1 MQGPL
6 REQARSHRGAAGL
19 VGWCGGQSSMNLSGP
34 FIKRPVATM
43 LLSLAI
49 MLLGGVSFG
58 LLPVSPLPQ
67 MDFPVIVVQAS
78 LPGAS
83 PEVMAST
90 VATPLERSFGSI
102 AGVNTM
108 SSRSSQGSTR
118 VILQFDL
125 DRDINGA
132 AREVQAAINASRTLL
147 PSGMRSMPT
156 YKKVNPSQAPIMVLS
171 LTSDVLEKGQLYD
184 LASTILSQSLSQ
196 VQGVGEV
203 QIGGSSLPAVR
214 IELEPQSL
222 NQYGVALDDVRNTIA
237 NANVRRPKGSVE
249 DDQRLWQVQANDQ
262 LEKAKDYESLIIHY
276 NGGAALRLKDVA
288 KVSDGVEDRYNSG
301 FFNDDAAVLLVINR
315 QAGANIIETVN
326 EIKAQLP
333 ALQAVLPASVKL
345 NLAMDRSPVIKAT
358 LHEAEMTLLI
368 AVALVILV
376 VFLFLGNFRASLIPT
391 LAVPV
396 SLVGTFAVMYLYG
409 FSLNNLSLMAL
420 ILATGLVVDDAI
432 VVLENISRHIDEG
445 VRPMRAA
452 YLGAQ
457 EVGFTLLSMNVSLVA
472 VFLSILFMGGII
484 ESLFREFSITLAAA
498 IVVSLVVSL
507 TLTPMLCARWL
518 KPHTPGQENRLQR
531 WSRRA
536 NDWMVGKYATSLD
549 WVLRHKRLTLLS
561 LFVTIGVNIAL
572 YVVVPKT
579 FMPQQDT
586 GQLIGFVRGDDGLSF
601 SVMQPKMEI
610 FRRAVLKDEAVES
623 VAGFIGGNNG
633 TNNAFML
640 VRLKPIKERS
650 ISAQKVIERL
660 RKEMPKVPGA
670 QLMLMADQ
678 DLQFGGGREQ
688 TTSQYSY
695 ILQSGDLGALREWY
709 PKVVTALKALPE
721 LTAIDAREGR
731 GARQV
736 TLIVDRDQ
744 AKRLGV
750 DMDMVTA
757 VLNNAYSQRQISTI
771 YDSLNQYQVV
781 MEVNPKY
788 AQDPIT
794 LKQVQ
799 VITADGARIPLSTI
813 AHYENSLENDRVSH
827 EGQFASESIAF
838 DMAEGVTVEQG
849 GAAIERA
856 IAKVGLPEDV
866 IAKMAGTADAF
877 AATQKSQPWMILG
890 ALVAVYLVLGVLY
903 ESYIHPLTIL
913 STLPSAGVGAL
924 LSIYALGGE
933 FSLISLLGL
942 FLLIGVVKK
951 NAILMIDLALQLER
965 SQGMAPLESI
975 RSACLQRLRPILMTT
990 LAAILGAL
998 PLLMSRAE
1006 GAEMRQP
1013 LGLTII
1019 GGLIF
1024 SQVLTLYT
1032 TPVVYLYLDRLRH
1045 RFNKWRGVRTDAAL
1059 ETPL

>member
-1 MQGPL
+1 
-6 REQARSHRGAAGL
+6 
-19 VGWCGGQSSMNLSGP
+19 MNLSGP

-67 MDFPVIVVQAS
+67 MDFPVIVVSAS

-90 VATPLERSFGSI
+90 VATPLERSFGAI

-118 VILQFDL
+118 VILQFDQ

-132 AREVQAAINASRTLL
+132 AREVQAAINASRNLL
-147 PSGMRSMPT
+147 PSGMKSMPT

-171 LTSDVLEKGQLYD
+171 LTSDVLSKGELYD

-196 VQGVGEV
+196 VPGVGEV

-214 IELEPQSL
+214 IELEPQLL

-237 NANVRRPKGSVE
+237 NANVRRPKGAVS
-249 DDQRLWQVQANDQ
+249 DGDRNWQIQANDQ
-262 LEKAKDYESLIIHY
+262 LEKAKDYEPLIIRY
-276 NGGAALRLKDVA
+276 QDGAALRLSHVA
-288 KVSDGVEDRYNSG
+288 KVQDSVEDRYNSG
-301 FFNDDAAVLLVINR
+301 FFNNDAAVLLVVNR

-326 EIKAQLP
+326 AIKAQLP

-396 SLVGTFAVMYLYG
+396 SLVGTFAIMYLYG

-432 VVLENISRHIDEG
+432 VVLENISRHIDAG
-445 VRPMRAA
+445 IAPMKAA
-452 YLGAQ
+452 MLGAK

-472 VFLSILFMGGII
+472 VFLSILFMGGIV
-484 ESLFREFSITLAAA
+484 ESLFREFSITLAAS

-518 KPHTPGQENRLQR
+518 KPHVPGTENAMQR
-531 WSRRA
+531 WSMRLNER
-536 NDWMVGKYATSLD
+536 MVAGYARSLD

-561 LFVTIGVNIAL
+561 LLVTIGVNVAL

-610 FRRAVLKDEAVES
+610 FRKAVLADPAVES
-623 VAGFIGGNNG
+623 VAGFIGGNGG
-633 TNNAFML
+633 TNNAVMI
-640 VRLKPIKERS
+640 VRLKPISERK

-660 RKEMPKVPGA
+660 RDTMPKVPGGR
-670 QLMLMADQ
+670 LMLMADQ

-688 TTSQYSY
+688 TSSQYSY
-695 ILQSGDLGALREWY
+695 ILQSGDLGELRTWY
-709 PKVVTALKALPE
+709 PKVVAALKALPE

-731 GARQV
+731 GAQQV
-736 TLIVDRDQ
+736 TLVVDRDQ

-788 AQDPIT
+788 AQDPQT
-794 LKQVQ
+794 LEQVQ
-799 VITADGARIPLSTI
+799 VITADGQRIPLSAI
-813 AHYENSLENDRVSH
+813 AHYENSLQDDRVEH
-827 EGQFASESIAF
+827 EGQFASETVSF
-838 DMAEGVTVEQG
+838 DMAPGVSTEQG
-849 GAAIERA
+849 TAAIERA
-856 IAKVGLPEDV
+856 IAKLGLPEDV
-866 IAKMAGTADAF
+866 IAKMAGTGDAF
-877 AATQKSQPWMILG
+877 AATQKSQPFMILG
-890 ALVAVYLVLGVLY
+890 ALVAVYLVLGILY

-924 LSIYALGGE
+924 LSIYLTGGE

-965 SQGMAPLESI
+965 TAGFSPENSI

-990 LAAILGAL
+990 LAAILGAV
-998 PLLMSRAE
+998 PLMLSTAE

-1024 SQVLTLYT
+1024 SQILTLYT
-1032 TPVVYLYLDRLRH
+1032 TPVVYLYLDRARH

-1059 ETPL
+1059 DTPL

>member
-1 MQGPL
+1 
-6 REQARSHRGAAGL
+6 
-19 VGWCGGQSSMNLSGP
+19 MNLSGP

-90 VATPLERSFGSI
+90 VATPLERSFGAI

-132 AREVQAAINASRTLL
+132 AREVQAAINASRNLL

-214 IELEPQSL
+214 IELEPQAL
-222 NQYGVALDDVRNTIA
+222 NQYGVALDDVRKTIA
-237 NANVRRPKGSVE
+237 ESNVRRPKGSVE
-249 DDQRLWQVQANDQ
+249 DDQRLWQIQANDQ

-445 VRPMRAA
+445 VKPMKAA
-452 YLGAQ
+452 YLGAR

-518 KPHTPGQENRLQR
+518 KPHKPGEENRLQR
-531 WSRRA
+531 WSRRT

-549 WVLRHKRLTLLS
+549 WVLRHRRLTLLS
-561 LFVTIGVNIAL
+561 LIITVGVNVAL

-601 SVMQPKMEI
+601 SVMQPKMET
-610 FRRAVLKDEAVES
+610 FRRAVLKDDAVES
-623 VAGFIGGNNG
+623 VAGFIGGTNG

-640 VRLKPIKERS
+640 VRLKPIKERN

-709 PKVVTALKALPE
+709 PKVVTALRALPE

-731 GARQV
+731 GAQQV

-750 DMDMVTA
+750 DMNMVTA

-788 AQDPIT
+788 AQDPVT

-799 VITADGARIPLSTI
+799 VITADGARIPLSTF
-813 AHYENSLENDRVSH
+813 AHYENSLEDDRVSH

-849 GAAIERA
+849 SAAIERA

-877 AATQKSQPWMILG
+877 AATQKSQPFMILG
-890 ALVAVYLVLGVLY
+890 ALLAVYLVLGVLY

-965 SQGMAPLESI
+965 HQGMAPLESI

-998 PLLMSRAE
+998 PLLLGRAE

-1019 GGLIF
+1019 GGLVF

-1032 TPVVYLYLDRLRH
+1032 TPVVYLYLDKLRH

>member
-1 MQGPL
+1 
-6 REQARSHRGAAGL
+6 
-19 VGWCGGQSSMNLSGP
+19 MNLSGP

-90 VATPLERSFGSI
+90 VATPLERSFGAI

-132 AREVQAAINASRTLL
+132 AREVQAAINASRNLL

-214 IELEPQSL
+214 IELEPQAL

-445 VRPMRAA
+445 VRPMKAA

-498 IVVSLVVSL
+498 IVVSLLVSL

-572 YVVVPKT
+572 YIVVPKT
-579 FMPQQDT
+579 FLPQQDT

-623 VAGFIGGNNG
+623 VAGFIGGSNG

-640 VRLKPIKERS
+640 VRLKPIKERN

-788 AQDPIT
+788 AQDPVT

-856 IAKVGLPEDV
+856 IAKVGLPEEV

-965 SQGMAPLESI
+965 HQGMAPLESI

-998 PLLMSRAE
+998 PLLLSRAE

-1032 TPVVYLYLDRLRH
+1032 TPVVYLYLDKLRH

>member
-1 MQGPL
+1 
-6 REQARSHRGAAGL
+6 
-19 VGWCGGQSSMNLSGP
+19 MNLSGP
-34 FIKRPVATM
+34 FIRRPVATM

-58 LLPVSPLPQ
+58 LLPVAPLPQ

-90 VATPLERSFGSI
+90 VATPLERSFGAI

-132 AREVQAAINASRTLL
+132 AREVQAAINASRNLL

-196 VQGVGEV
+196 VAGVGEV

-214 IELEPQSL
+214 IELEPQLL
-222 NQYGVALDDVRNTIA
+222 NQYGVALDDVRKTIA
-237 NANVRRPKGSVE
+237 EANVRRPKGSVE
-249 DDQRLWQVQANDQ
+249 NSEQLWQVQANDQ
-262 LEKAKDYESLIIHY
+262 LEKAKDYEPLIIHY
-276 NGGAALRLKDVA
+276 KDGAALRLKDVA
-288 KVSDGVEDRYNSG
+288 RVSDGVEDRYNSG

-376 VFLFLGNFRASLIPT
+376 VYLFLGNFRASLIPT

-445 VRPMRAA
+445 VPPLKAA
-452 YLGAQ
+452 YLGAK

-518 KPHTPGQENRLQR
+518 KPHVPGRENRLQR
-531 WSRRA
+531 WSQRT
-536 NDWMVGKYATSLD
+536 NDWMVGKYASSLD

-561 LFVTIGVNIAL
+561 LLLTIGVNVAL

-610 FRRAVLKDEAVES
+610 FRREVLKDPAVES
-623 VAGFIGGNNG
+623 VAGFIGGSNG

-640 VRLKPIKERS
+640 VRLKPIKERN

-660 RKEMPKVPGA
+660 RKEMPKVAGA

-695 ILQSGDLGALREWY
+695 IIQSGDLGALREWY
-709 PKVVTALKALPE
+709 PKVVTALRALPE

-731 GARQV
+731 GAQQV
-736 TLIVDRDQ
+736 TLVVDRDQ
-744 AKRLGV
+744 AKRLGI
-750 DMDMVTA
+750 DMNMVTA

-788 AQDPIT
+788 ARDPVT
-794 LKQVQ
+794 LNQVQ
-799 VITADGARIPLSTI
+799 VITADGARVPLSTI
-813 AHYENSLENDRVSH
+813 AHYENSLENNRVSH
-827 EGQFASESIAF
+827 EGQFASESVSF

-849 GAAIERA
+849 TAAIERA
-856 IAKVGLPEDV
+856 LAKLGIPEEL
-866 IAKMAGTADAF
+866 IIKMAGTADAF
-877 AATQKSQPWMILG
+877 AATQKSQPFMILG
-890 ALVAVYLVLGVLY
+890 ALLAVYLVLGVLY

-924 LSIYALGGE
+924 LSIYVLGGE

-965 SQGMAPLESI
+965 HQGLGPLESI
-975 RSACLQRLRPILMTT
+975 RSACLLRLRPILMTT

-998 PLLMSRAE
+998 PLLLGSAE

-1019 GGLIF
+1019 GGLVF
-1024 SQVLTLYT
+1024 SQILTLYT

-1045 RFNKWRGVRTDAAL
+1045 AFNRWRGVRTDAAL

>member
-1 MQGPL
+1 
-6 REQARSHRGAAGL
+6 
-19 VGWCGGQSSMNLSGP
+19 MNLSGP

-58 LLPVSPLPQ
+58 LLPVAPLPQ

-90 VATPLERSFGSI
+90 VATPLERSFGAI

-132 AREVQAAINASRTLL
+132 AREVQAAINASRNLL

-214 IELEPQSL
+214 IELEPQAL
-222 NQYGVALDDVRNTIA
+222 NQYGVALDDVRKTIA
-237 NANVRRPKGSVE
+237 DANVRRPKGSVE
-249 DDQRLWQVQANDQ
+249 DGQRLWQIQANDQ

-276 NGGAALRLKDVA
+276 ADGAALRLKDVA

-445 VRPMRAA
+445 VKPMQAA
-452 YLGAQ
+452 YLGAK

-472 VFLSILFMGGII
+472 VFLSILFMGGIV

-531 WSRRA
+531 WSRKT

-549 WVLRHKRLTLLS
+549 WVLRHRRLTLLS
-561 LFVTIGVNIAL
+561 LIITVGVNVAL

-601 SVMQPKMEI
+601 SVMQPKMET

-623 VAGFIGGNNG
+623 VAGFIGGTNG

-640 VRLKPIKERS
+640 VRLKPIKERQL
-650 ISAQKVIERL
+650 SAQKVIERL

-695 ILQSGDLGALREWY
+695 ILQSGDLGELRKWY
-709 PKVVTALKALPE
+709 PKVVAALRALPE
-721 LTAIDAREGR
+721 LTAIDAREGA
-731 GARQV
+731 GAQQV

-750 DMDMVTA
+750 DMNMVTA

-788 AQDPIT
+788 AQDPVT

-813 AHYENSLENDRVSH
+813 AHYESSLEDDRVSH
-827 EGQFASESIAF
+827 EGQFASEDISF

-849 GAAIERA
+849 SAAIERA
-856 IAKVGLPEDV
+856 IAKLGLPEDV

-877 AATQKSQPWMILG
+877 AATQKSQPFMILG
-890 ALVAVYLVLGVLY
+890 ALLAVYLVLGVLY

-965 SQGMAPLESI
+965 HHGMTPLESI

-998 PLLMSRAE
+998 PLLLSRAE

-1032 TPVVYLYLDRLRH
+1032 TPVVYLYLDKLRH

>member
-1 MQGPL
+1 
-6 REQARSHRGAAGL
+6 
-19 VGWCGGQSSMNLSGP
+19 MNLSGP

-58 LLPVSPLPQ
+58 LLPVAPLPQ

-90 VATPLERSFGSI
+90 VATPLERSFGAI

-132 AREVQAAINASRTLL
+132 AREVQAAINASRNLL

-214 IELEPQSL
+214 IELEPQAL
-222 NQYGVALDDVRNTIA
+222 NQYGVALDDVRKTIA
-237 NANVRRPKGSVE
+237 DANVRRPKGSVE
-249 DDQRLWQVQANDQ
+249 DGERLWQIQANDQ

-276 NGGAALRLKDVA
+276 ADGAALRLKDVA

-301 FFNDDAAVLLVINR
+301 FFNNDAAVLLVINR

-445 VRPMRAA
+445 VKPMEAA
-452 YLGAQ
+452 YLGAK

-484 ESLFREFSITLAAA
+484 ESLFREFSITLAAS

-531 WSRRA
+531 FSRRT

-549 WVLRHKRLTLLS
+549 WVLRHRRLTLLS
-561 LFVTIGVNIAL
+561 LLITVGVNVAL

-623 VAGFIGGNNG
+623 VAGFIGGTNG

-640 VRLKPIKERS
+640 VRLKPIKDRQL
-650 ISAQKVIERL
+650 SAQKVIERL

-688 TTSQYSY
+688 TSSQYSY
-695 ILQSGDLGALREWY
+695 ILQSADLGSLREWY
-709 PKVVTALKALPE
+709 PKVVTALRALPE

-731 GARQV
+731 GAQQV

-744 AKRLGV
+744 AKRLGI
-750 DMDMVTA
+750 DMDMVTS

-788 AQDPIT
+788 AQDPVT

-799 VITADGARIPLSTI
+799 VITADGARVPLSTF
-813 AHYENSLENDRVSH
+813 AHYESSLEDDRVSH
-827 EGQFASESIAF
+827 EGQFASEDISF

-849 GAAIERA
+849 SAAIERA
-856 IAKVGLPEDV
+856 IAKLGLPEDV

-877 AATQKSQPWMILG
+877 AATQKSQPFMILG
-890 ALVAVYLVLGVLY
+890 ALLAVYLVLGVLY

-965 SQGMAPLESI
+965 HQGMTPLESI

-998 PLLMSRAE
+998 PLLLSRAE

-1032 TPVVYLYLDRLRH
+1032 TPVVYLYLDKLRH

>member
-1 MQGPL
+1 
-6 REQARSHRGAAGL
+6 
-19 VGWCGGQSSMNLSGP
+19 MNLSGP

-90 VATPLERSFGSI
+90 VATPLERSFGAI

-132 AREVQAAINASRTLL
+132 AREVQAAINASRNLL

-214 IELEPQSL
+214 IELEPQAL
-222 NQYGVALDDVRNTIA
+222 NQYGVALDDVRKTIA
-237 NANVRRPKGSVE
+237 DANVRRPKGSVE
-249 DDQRLWQVQANDQ
+249 DAQRLWQVQANDQ

-276 NGGAALRLKDVA
+276 ADGAALRLKDVA

-301 FFNDDAAVLLVINR
+301 FFNNDAAVLLVINR

-432 VVLENISRHIDEG
+432 VVLENISRHIDAG
-445 VRPMRAA
+445 IRPMKAA

-472 VFLSILFMGGII
+472 VFLSILFMGGIV
-484 ESLFREFSITLAAA
+484 ESLFREFSITLAAS
-498 IVVSLVVSL
+498 IVVSLIVSL

-518 KPHTPGQENRLQR
+518 KPHTQGQENRLQR
-531 WSRRA
+531 WSQRA
-536 NDWMVGKYATSLD
+536 NEWMVGKYATSLD
-549 WVLRHKRLTLLS
+549 WVLRHRRLTLLS

-601 SVMQPKMEI
+601 SVMQPKMET
-610 FRRAVLKDEAVES
+610 FRREVLKDEAVES
-623 VAGFIGGNNG
+623 VAGFIGGSNG

-640 VRLKPIKERS
+640 VRLKPIKERG

-688 TTSQYSY
+688 SSSQYSY
-695 ILQSGDLGALREWY
+695 ILQSGDLGSLREWY
-709 PKVVTALKALPE
+709 PKVVTALKALPQ

-731 GARQV
+731 GAQQV

-771 YDSLNQYQVV
+771 YDSLNQYRVV

-794 LKQVQ
+794 LNQVQ

-813 AHYENSLENDRVSH
+813 ARYENSLEDDRVSH

-849 GAAIERA
+849 SAAIERA
-856 IAKVGLPEDV
+856 IASVGLPEDV

-965 SQGMAPLESI
+965 HQGMAPLESI
-975 RSACLQRLRPILMTT
+975 RNACLQRLRPILMTT

-998 PLLMSRAE
+998 PLLLGRAE

-1032 TPVVYLYLDRLRH
+1032 TPVVYLYLDKLRH
-1045 RFNKWRGVRTDAAL
+1045 RFNHWRGVRTDAAL

>member
-1 MQGPL
+1 
-6 REQARSHRGAAGL
+6 
-19 VGWCGGQSSMNLSGP
+19 MNLSGP
-34 FIKRPVATM
+34 FIRRPVATM
-43 LLSLAI
+43 LLSFAI

-58 LLPVSPLPQ
+58 LLPVAPLPQ
-67 MDFPVIVVQAS
+67 MDFPVIVVQAN

-90 VATPLERSFGSI
+90 VATPLERSFGAI

-132 AREVQAAINASRTLL
+132 AREVQAAINASRNLL

-196 VQGVGEV
+196 VSGVGEV

-214 IELEPQSL
+214 IELEPQLL
-222 NQYGVALDDVRNTIA
+222 NQYGVALDDVRSAIA
-237 NANVRRPKGSVE
+237 DSNVRRPKGSVE
-249 DDQRLWQVQANDQ
+249 DAQRMWQIQANDQ
-262 LEKAKDYESLIIHY
+262 LEKAKDYETLIIRY
-276 NGGAALRLKDVA
+276 QDGSVLRLKDVA
-288 KVSDGVEDRYNSG
+288 KVTDGVEDRYNSG

-326 EIKAQLP
+326 EIKNQLP

-368 AVALVILV
+368 AVALVVLV

-445 VRPMRAA
+445 VPPMKAA
-452 YLGAQ
+452 YLGAE

-518 KPHTPGQENRLQR
+518 KPHVPGQENRLQR
-531 WSRRA
+531 WSRRL
-536 NDWMVGKYATSLD
+536 NERMVRGYARSLD
-549 WVLRHKRLTLLS
+549 WVLRHRRLTLLS
-561 LFVTIGVNIAL
+561 LLVTIGVNIAL

-601 SVMQPKMEI
+601 NVMQPKMEI

-640 VRLKPIKERS
+640 VRLKPINERG

-660 RKEMPKVPGA
+660 RKEMPLVPGGR
-670 QLMLMADQ
+670 LMLMADQ

-695 ILQSGDLGALREWY
+695 ILQSGDLASLRQWY
-709 PKVVTALKALPE
+709 PKVAAAFRALPE
-721 LTAIDAREGR
+721 LTAIDARDGG
-731 GARQV
+731 GAQQI
-736 TLIVDRDQ
+736 TLVVDRDQ
-744 AKRLGV
+744 AKRLGI
-750 DMDMVTA
+750 DMDMVTS

-788 AQDPIT
+788 AQDPST
-794 LKQVQ
+794 LDQVQ
-799 VITADGARIPLSTI
+799 VITADSARVPLSTI
-813 AHYENSLENDRVSH
+813 AHYESSLEDDRVSH
-827 EGQFASESIAF
+827 EGQFASEDISF
-838 DMAEGVTVEQG
+838 DLAEGVTVEQG
-849 GAAIERA
+849 TAAIERA
-856 IAKVGLPEDV
+856 IARLGMPEDI

-877 AATQKSQPWMILG
+877 AATQKSQPFMILG
-890 ALVAVYLVLGVLY
+890 ALLAVYLVLGVLY

-924 LSIYALGGE
+924 LSIYLLGGE

-965 SQGMAPLESI
+965 GGQSPQDSI
-975 RSACLQRLRPILMTT
+975 RNACLLRLRPILMTT

-998 PLLMSRAE
+998 PLLLGGAE
-1006 GAEMRQP
+1006 GSEMRQP

-1019 GGLIF
+1019 GGLVF
-1024 SQVLTLYT
+1024 SQILTLYT
-1032 TPVVYLYLDRLRH
+1032 TPVVYLYLDKLRH
-1045 RFNKWRGVRTDAAL
+1045 RFNRWRGVRTDAAL

>member
-1 MQGPL
+1 
-6 REQARSHRGAAGL
+6 
-19 VGWCGGQSSMNLSGP
+19 MNLSGP
-34 FIKRPVATM
+34 FIRRPVATM
-43 LLSLAI
+43 LLSFAI
-49 MLLGGVSFG
+49 MLLGGVCFG

-67 MDFPVIVVQAS
+67 MDFPVIVVQAN

-90 VATPLERSFGSI
+90 VATPLERSFGAI

-132 AREVQAAINASRTLL
+132 AREVQAAINASRNLL

-196 VQGVGEV
+196 VSGVGEV

-214 IELEPQSL
+214 IELEPQLL
-222 NQYGVALDDVRNTIA
+222 NQYGVALDDVRTAIA
-237 NANVRRPKGSVE
+237 NSNVRRPKGSVE
-249 DDQRLWQVQANDQ
+249 DDQRMWQVQANDQ
-262 LEKAKDYESLIIHY
+262 LEKAKDYETLIIRY
-276 NGGAALRLKDVA
+276 QDGSVLRLKDVA

-368 AVALVILV
+368 AVALVVLV

-445 VRPMRAA
+445 VPPLKAA
-452 YLGAQ
+452 YLGAE
-457 EVGFTLLSMNVSLVA
+457 EVGFTLLSMNASLVA
-472 VFLSILFMGGII
+472 VFLSILFMGGIV

-498 IVVSLVVSL
+498 IVVSLIVSL

-518 KPHTPGQENRLQR
+518 KPHVPGQENRLQR
-531 WSRRA
+531 WSQGA
-536 NDWMVGKYATSLD
+536 NERMVRGYARTLD
-549 WVLRHKRLTLLS
+549 WVLRHRRLTLLS
-561 LFVTIGVNIAL
+561 LLVTIGVNIAL

-601 SVMQPKMEI
+601 NVMQPKMEI
-610 FRRAVLKDEAVES
+610 FRRAVLKDEAVQS

-640 VRLKPIKERS
+640 VRLKPINERG

-660 RKEMPKVPGA
+660 RKEMPKVPGG

-695 ILQSGDLGALREWY
+695 ILQSADLASLREWY
-709 PKVVTALKALPE
+709 PKVVAAFRALPE
-721 LTAIDAREGR
+721 LTAIDARDGG
-731 GARQV
+731 GAQQV

-744 AKRLGV
+744 AKRLGI
-750 DMDMVTA
+750 DMDMVTS

-788 AQDPIT
+788 AQDPNT
-794 LKQVQ
+794 LEQVQ
-799 VITADGARIPLSTI
+799 VITADGARVPLSAI
-813 AHYENSLENDRVSH
+813 AHYENSLEDDRVSH
-827 EGQFASESIAF
+827 EGQFASEGISF

-849 GAAIERA
+849 TAAIERA
-856 IAKVGLPEDV
+856 IAKLGMPEDV

-877 AATQKSQPWMILG
+877 AATQKSQPFMVLG
-890 ALVAVYLVLGVLY
+890 ALLAVYLVLGVLY

-924 LSIYALGGE
+924 LSIYVLGSE

-965 SQGMAPLESI
+965 AGQTPLESI
-975 RSACLQRLRPILMTT
+975 RSACLLRLRPILMTT
-990 LAAILGAL
+990 VAAILGAL
-998 PLLMSRAE
+998 PLLLGGAE
-1006 GAEMRQP
+1006 GSEMRQP

-1019 GGLIF
+1019 GGLVF

-1032 TPVVYLYLDRLRH
+1032 TPVVYLYLDNLRH
-1045 RFNKWRGVRTDAAL
+1045 RFNRWRGVRTDAAL

>member
-1 MQGPL
+1 
-6 REQARSHRGAAGL
+6 
-19 VGWCGGQSSMNLSGP
+19 MNLSGP

-90 VATPLERSFGSI
+90 VATPLERSFGAI

-132 AREVQAAINASRTLL
+132 AREVQAAINASRNLL

-214 IELEPQSL
+214 IELEPQAL
-222 NQYGVALDDVRNTIA
+222 NQYGVALDDVRKTIA
-237 NANVRRPKGSVE
+237 DANVRRPKGSVE
-249 DDQRLWQVQANDQ
+249 DGERLWQIQANDQ

-276 NGGAALRLKDVA
+276 ADGAALRLKDVA

-368 AVALVILV
+368 AVALVVLV
-376 VFLFLGNFRASLIPT
+376 VYLFLGNFRASLIPT

-445 VRPMRAA
+445 VKPMQAA
-452 YLGAQ
+452 YLGAK

-472 VFLSILFMGGII
+472 VFLSILFMGGLV

-531 WSRRA
+531 WSHKT

-549 WVLRHKRLTLLS
+549 WVLRHRRLTLFS
-561 LFVTIGVNIAL
+561 LLLTVGVNIAL

-579 FMPQQDT
+579 FLPQQDT

-601 SVMQPKMEI
+601 NVMQPKMET

-633 TNNAFML
+633 TNNAFMI
-640 VRLKPIKERS
+640 VRLKPIKERQL
-650 ISAQKVIERL
+650 SAQKVIERL

-688 TTSQYSY
+688 TSSQYTY
-695 ILQSGDLGALREWY
+695 ILQSGDLAELRKWF
-709 PKVVTALKALPE
+709 PKVVTALRALPE
-721 LTAIDAREGR
+721 LTAIDAREGA
-731 GARQV
+731 GAQQV

-750 DMDMVTA
+750 DMNMVTA

-788 AQDPIT
+788 AHDPVT
-794 LKQVQ
+794 LKQVE
-799 VITADGARIPLSTI
+799 VITADGARVPLSTF

-827 EGQFASESIAF
+827 EGQFASESISF

-849 GAAIERA
+849 SAAIERA

-877 AATQKSQPWMILG
+877 AATQKSQPFMILG
-890 ALVAVYLVLGVLY
+890 ALLAVYLVLGVLY

-933 FSLISLLGL
+933 FSLISLLGI

-965 SQGMAPLESI
+965 HQGLSPLESI

-998 PLLMSRAE
+998 PLLLGRAE

-1019 GGLIF
+1019 GGLVF

-1032 TPVVYLYLDRLRH
+1032 TPVVYLYLDKLRH

>member
-1 MQGPL
+1 
-6 REQARSHRGAAGL
+6 
-19 VGWCGGQSSMNLSGP
+19 MNLSGP

-58 LLPVSPLPQ
+58 LLPVAPLPQ

-78 LPGAS
+78 LAGAS

-90 VATPLERSFGSI
+90 VATPLERSFGAI

-118 VILQFDL
+118 VILQFDM

-132 AREVQAAINASRTLL
+132 AREVQAAINASRNLL

-214 IELEPQSL
+214 IELEPQAL

-276 NGGAALRLKDVA
+276 NNGAALRLKDVA
-288 KVSDGVEDRYNSG
+288 TVSDGVEDRYNSG

-445 VRPMRAA
+445 VPPMKAA

-484 ESLFREFSITLAAA
+484 ESLFREFSITLAAS
-498 IVVSLVVSL
+498 IVVSLIVSL

-531 WSRRA
+531 WSQRA
-536 NDWMVGKYATSLD
+536 NEWMVGKYATSLD
-549 WVLRHKRLTLLS
+549 WVLRHRRLTLLS
-561 LFVTIGVNIAL
+561 LLVTIGVNVAL

-610 FRRAVLKDEAVES
+610 FRRAVLKDDAVQS
-623 VAGFIGGNNG
+623 VAGFIGGTNG

-650 ISAQKVIERL
+650 ISAQKVIERM
-660 RKEMPKVPGA
+660 RKEMPKVAGA

-695 ILQSGDLGALREWY
+695 IIQSADLGSLREWY
-709 PKVVTALKALPE
+709 PKVVAALRTLPE

-731 GARQV
+731 GAQQV

-799 VITADGARIPLSTI
+799 VITSTGARIPLSTI
-813 AHYENSLENDRVSH
+813 AHYENSLEDDRVSH
-827 EGQFASESIAF
+827 EGQFASDSISF

-849 GAAIERA
+849 TAAIERA
-856 IAKVGLPEDV
+856 IAKLGMPEDV
-866 IAKMAGTADAF
+866 IVKMAGTADAF
-877 AATQKSQPWMILG
+877 AATQKSQPFMILG

-965 SQGMAPLESI
+965 HQGMTPLDSI

-998 PLLMSRAE
+998 PLLLSRAE

-1032 TPVVYLYLDRLRH
+1032 TPVVYLYLDKLRH

>member
-1 MQGPL
+1 
-6 REQARSHRGAAGL
+6 
-19 VGWCGGQSSMNLSGP
+19 MNLSGP

-49 MLLGGVSFG
+49 MLLGSVSFG

-90 VATPLERSFGSI
+90 VATPLERSFGAI

-132 AREVQAAINASRTLL
+132 AREVQAAINASRNLL

-214 IELEPQSL
+214 IELEPQAL
-222 NQYGVALDDVRNTIA
+222 NQYGVALDDVRKTIA
-237 NANVRRPKGSVE
+237 EANVRRPKGSVE
-249 DDQRLWQVQANDQ
+249 DDQRLWQIQANDQ

-445 VRPMRAA
+445 VKPMKAA
-452 YLGAQ
+452 YLGAK

-484 ESLFREFSITLAAA
+484 ESLFREFSITLAAS

-518 KPHTPGQENRLQR
+518 KPHTPGEENRLQR
-531 WSRRA
+531 WSRRT

-549 WVLRHKRLTLLS
+549 WVLRHRRLTLLS
-561 LFVTIGVNIAL
+561 LIITVGVNVAL

-601 SVMQPKMEI
+601 SVMQPKMET

-623 VAGFIGGNNG
+623 VAGFIGGTNG

-640 VRLKPIKERS
+640 VRLKPIKERN

-660 RKEMPKVPGA
+660 RKEMPKVAGA

-695 ILQSGDLGALREWY
+695 ILQSGDLGELREWY
-709 PKVVTALKALPE
+709 PKVVTALRALPE
-721 LTAIDAREGR
+721 LTAIDAREGA
-731 GARQV
+731 GAQQV

-750 DMDMVTA
+750 DMEMVTA

-788 AQDPIT
+788 AQDPVT

-799 VITADGARIPLSTI
+799 VITADGARIPLSTF
-813 AHYENSLENDRVSH
+813 AHYENSLEDDRVSH
-827 EGQFASESIAF
+827 EGQFASESISF

-849 GAAIERA
+849 SAAIERA
-856 IAKVGLPEDV
+856 IARLGLPEDV
-866 IAKMAGTADAF
+866 IVKMAGTADAF
-877 AATQKSQPWMILG
+877 AATQKSQPFMILG
-890 ALVAVYLVLGVLY
+890 ALLAVYLVLGVLY

-913 STLPSAGVGAL
+913 SPLPSAGVGAL
-924 LSIYALGGE
+924 LSIYVLGGE

-965 SQGMAPLESI
+965 HQGMAPLESI

-998 PLLMSRAE
+998 PLLLSRAE

-1032 TPVVYLYLDRLRH
+1032 TPVVYLYLDKLRH

>member
-1 MQGPL
+1 
-6 REQARSHRGAAGL
+6 
-19 VGWCGGQSSMNLSGP
+19 MNLSGP

-49 MLLGGVSFG
+49 LLLGGVSFG
-58 LLPVSPLPQ
+58 LLPVAPLPQ

-78 LPGAS
+78 LSGAS

-90 VATPLERSFGSI
+90 VATPLERSFGAI

-132 AREVQAAINASRTLL
+132 AREVQAAINASRNLL

-156 YKKVNPSQAPIMVLS
+156 YKKVNPSQAPVMVLS

-184 LASTILSQSLSQ
+184 LASTILSQSVSQ

-214 IELEPQSL
+214 IELEPQAL

-249 DDQRLWQVQANDQ
+249 DGQRLWQVQANDQ

-276 NGGAALRLKDVA
+276 ADGAALRLKDVA

-301 FFNDDAAVLLVINR
+301 FFNNDAAVLLVINR

-345 NLAMDRSPVIKAT
+345 NVAMDRSPVIKAT

-432 VVLENISRHIDEG
+432 VVLENISRHIDKG
-445 VRPMRAA
+445 VPPMKAA

-472 VFLSILFMGGII
+472 VFLSILFMGGIV
-484 ESLFREFSITLAAA
+484 ESLFREFSITLAAS

-518 KPHTPGQENRLQR
+518 KPHTPGEENRLQR
-531 WSRRA
+531 WSQRA
-536 NDWMVGKYATSLD
+536 NEWMVGKYATSLD
-549 WVLRHKRLTLLS
+549 WVLRHRRLTLLT
-561 LFVTIGVNIAL
+561 LIVTVGVNIAL
-572 YVVVPKT
+572 YIVVPKT
-579 FMPQQDT
+579 FLPQQDT

-601 SVMQPKMEI
+601 SVMQPKMET
-610 FRRAVLKDEAVES
+610 FRRAVLKDDAVQS
-623 VAGFIGGNNG
+623 VAGFIGGTNG

-640 VRLKPIKERS
+640 VRLKPIKERN

-660 RKEMPKVPGA
+660 RKEMPKVAGA

-695 ILQSGDLGALREWY
+695 ILQSADLGELREWY

-731 GARQV
+731 GAQQV

-813 AHYENSLENDRVSH
+813 AHYENSLEDDRVSH
-827 EGQFASESIAF
+827 EGQFASESISF

-849 GAAIERA
+849 TAAIERA
-856 IAKVGLPEDV
+856 IAKLGMPEDV
-866 IAKMAGTADAF
+866 IVKMAGTADAF

-965 SQGMAPLESI
+965 HQGMAPLESI

-998 PLLMSRAE
+998 PLLLSRAE

-1032 TPVVYLYLDRLRH
+1032 TPVVYLYLDKLRH
-1045 RFNKWRGVRTDAAL
+1045 RFNHWRGVRTDAAL

>member
-1 MQGPL
+1 
-6 REQARSHRGAAGL
+6 
-19 VGWCGGQSSMNLSGP
+19 MNLSGP

-90 VATPLERSFGSI
+90 VATPLERSFGAI

-132 AREVQAAINASRTLL
+132 AREVQAAINASRNLL

-184 LASTILSQSLSQ
+184 IASTILSQSLSQ

-214 IELEPQSL
+214 IELEPQAL

-249 DDQRLWQVQANDQ
+249 DGQRLWQVQANDQ

-276 NGGAALRLKDVA
+276 ADGAALRLKDVA

-301 FFNDDAAVLLVINR
+301 FFNDDSAVLLVINR

-445 VRPMRAA
+445 VKPMKAA

-531 WSRRA
+531 WSQRT
-536 NDWMVGKYATSLD
+536 NEWMVDKYATSLD
-549 WVLRHKRLTLLS
+549 WVLRHRRLTLFS
-561 LFVTIGVNIAL
+561 LIVTVGVNVAL

-579 FMPQQDT
+579 FLPQQDT

-601 SVMQPKMEI
+601 SVMQPKMET
-610 FRRAVLKDEAVES
+610 FRRAVLKDDAVQS
-623 VAGFIGGNNG
+623 VAGFIGGTNG

-688 TTSQYSY
+688 TSSQYSY

-731 GARQV
+731 GAQQV

-794 LKQVQ
+794 LNQVQ

-813 AHYENSLENDRVSH
+813 AHYENSLEDDRVSH

-849 GAAIERA
+849 SAAIERA
-856 IAKVGLPEDV
+856 IAAVGLPEDV

-877 AATQKSQPWMILG
+877 AATQKSQPFMILG

-965 SQGMAPLESI
+965 QQGMAPLESI
-975 RSACLQRLRPILMTT
+975 RNACLQRLRPILMTT

-998 PLLMSRAE
+998 PLLLSRAE

-1032 TPVVYLYLDRLRH
+1032 TPVVYLYLDKLRH

>member
-1 MQGPL
+1 
-6 REQARSHRGAAGL
+6 
-19 VGWCGGQSSMNLSGP
+19 MNLSGP
-34 FIKRPVATM
+34 FIRRPVATM
-43 LLSLAI
+43 LLSFAI
-49 MLLGGVSFG
+49 TLLGGVCFG

-67 MDFPVIVVQAS
+67 MDFPVIVVQAN

-90 VATPLERSFGSI
+90 VATPLERSFGAI

-132 AREVQAAINASRTLL
+132 AREVQAAINASRNLL

-171 LTSDVLEKGQLYD
+171 LTSDVLKKGQLYD

-196 VQGVGEV
+196 VSGVGEV

-214 IELEPQSL
+214 IELEPHLL
-222 NQYGVALDDVRNTIA
+222 NQYGVALDDVRTA
-237 NANVRRPKGSVE
+237 VADSNVRRPKGSVE
-249 DDQRLWQVQANDQ
+249 DDRRMWQVQANDQ
-262 LEKAKDYESLIIHY
+262 LEKAKDYETLIIRY
-276 NGGAALRLKDVA
+276 QDGSVLRLKDVA
-288 KVSDGVEDRYNSG
+288 KVTDGVEDRYNSG
-301 FFNDDAAVLLVINR
+301 FFNNDAAVLLVINR

-368 AVALVILV
+368 AVALVVLV

-445 VRPMRAA
+445 VPPMTAA
-452 YLGAQ
+452 YRGAE

-484 ESLFREFSITLAAA
+484 ESLFREFSITLAAS

-518 KPHTPGQENRLQR
+518 KPHVPGQENRFQR
-531 WSRRA
+531 WSLRLNER
-536 NDWMVGKYATSLD
+536 MVRGYATSLD
-549 WVLRHKRLTLLS
+549 WVLRHRRLTLLS
-561 LFVTIGVNIAL
+561 LLVTIGVNVAL

-601 SVMQPKMEI
+601 NVMQPKMEI
-610 FRRAVLKDEAVES
+610 FRRAVLKDEAVQS

-640 VRLKPIKERS
+640 VRLKPIKERN

-660 RKEMPKVPGA
+660 RKEMPNVPGA

-695 ILQSGDLGALREWY
+695 ILQSADLASLRAWY
-709 PKVVTALKALPE
+709 PKVVAAFRALPE
-721 LTAIDAREGR
+721 LTAIDARDGG
-731 GARQV
+731 GAQQV
-736 TLIVDRDQ
+736 TLVVDRDQ
-744 AKRLGV
+744 AKRLGI

-788 AQDPIT
+788 AQDPST
-794 LKQVQ
+794 LEQVQ
-799 VITADGARIPLSTI
+799 VITADGARVPLSAI
-813 AHYENSLENDRVSH
+813 AHYENSLEDDRVSH
-827 EGQFASESIAF
+827 EGQFASEGISF

-849 GAAIERA
+849 TAAIERA
-856 IAKVGLPEDV
+856 LAKLGLPEDV
-866 IAKMAGTADAF
+866 IVKMAGTADAF
-877 AATQKSQPWMILG
+877 AATQKSQPFMILG
-890 ALVAVYLVLGVLY
+890 ALLAVYLVLGVLY

-965 SQGMAPLESI
+965 AGQTPLESI
-975 RSACLQRLRPILMTT
+975 RSACLLRLRPILMTT

-998 PLLMSRAE
+998 PLLLGAAE
-1006 GAEMRQP
+1006 GSEMRQP

-1019 GGLIF
+1019 GGLVF

-1032 TPVVYLYLDRLRH
+1032 TPVVYLYLDKLRH
-1045 RFNKWRGVRTDAAL
+1045 RFNRWRGVRTDAAL

>member
-1 MQGPL
+1 
-6 REQARSHRGAAGL
+6 
-19 VGWCGGQSSMNLSGP
+19 MNLSGP

-90 VATPLERSFGSI
+90 VATPLERSFGAI

-132 AREVQAAINASRTLL
+132 AREVQAAINASRNLL

-214 IELEPQSL
+214 IELEPQAL
-222 NQYGVALDDVRNTIA
+222 NQYGVALDDVRKTIA
-237 NANVRRPKGSVE
+237 DANVRRPKGSVE
-249 DDQRLWQVQANDQ
+249 DGERLWQIQANDQ

-276 NGGAALRLKDVA
+276 ADGAALRLKDVA

-368 AVALVILV
+368 AVALVVLV
-376 VFLFLGNFRASLIPT
+376 VYLFLGNFRASLIPT

-445 VRPMRAA
+445 VKPMQAA
-452 YLGAQ
+452 YLGAKG
-457 EVGFTLLSMNVSLVA
+457 VGFTLLSMNVSLVA
-472 VFLSILFMGGII
+472 VFLSILFMGGLV

-531 WSRRA
+531 WSHKT

-549 WVLRHKRLTLLS
+549 WVLRHRRLTLFS
-561 LFVTIGVNIAL
+561 LLLTVGVNIAL

-579 FMPQQDT
+579 FLPQQDT

-601 SVMQPKMEI
+601 NVMQPKMET

-633 TNNAFML
+633 TNNAFMI
-640 VRLKPIKERS
+640 VRLKPIKERQL
-650 ISAQKVIERL
+650 SAQKVIERL

-688 TTSQYSY
+688 TSSQYTY
-695 ILQSGDLGALREWY
+695 ILQSGDLAELRKWF
-709 PKVVTALKALPE
+709 PKVVTALRALPE
-721 LTAIDAREGR
+721 LTAIDAREGA
-731 GARQV
+731 GAQQV

-750 DMDMVTA
+750 DMNMVTA

-788 AQDPIT
+788 AQDPVT
-794 LKQVQ
+794 LKQVE
-799 VITADGARIPLSTI
+799 VITADGARVPLSTF

-827 EGQFASESIAF
+827 EGQFASESISF

-849 GAAIERA
+849 SAAIERA

-877 AATQKSQPWMILG
+877 AATQKSQPFMILG
-890 ALVAVYLVLGVLY
+890 ALLAVYLVLGVLY

-933 FSLISLLGL
+933 FSLISLLGI

-965 SQGMAPLESI
+965 HQGLSPLESI

-998 PLLMSRAE
+998 PLLLGRAE

-1019 GGLIF
+1019 GGLVF

-1032 TPVVYLYLDRLRH
+1032 TPVVYLYLDKLRH

>member
-1 MQGPL
+1 
-6 REQARSHRGAAGL
+6 
-19 VGWCGGQSSMNLSGP
+19 MNLSGP
-34 FIKRPVATM
+34 FIRRPVATM

-49 MLLGGVSFG
+49 ILLGGVSFG
-58 LLPVSPLPQ
+58 LLPVSPLPN
-67 MDFPVIVVQAS
+67 MDFPVIVVSAS

-83 PEVMAST
+83 PEVMASS
-90 VATPLERSFGSI
+90 VATPLERSLGTI
-102 AGVNTM
+102 AGVTTM

-132 AREVQAAINASRTLL
+132 AREVQAAINASRNLL

-156 YKKVNPSQAPIMVLS
+156 YKKVNPSQAPVMVLS

-184 LASTILSQSLSQ
+184 LASTILAQSLSQ
-196 VQGVGEV
+196 VSGVGEV

-214 IELEPQSL
+214 VELEPQLLS
-222 NQYGVALDDVRNTIA
+222 QYGVSLDDVRTTIA
-237 NANVRRPKGSVE
+237 AANVRKPKGSIE
-249 DDQRLWQVQANDQ
+249 DADHNWQIQANDQ
-262 LEKAKDYESLIIHY
+262 LEKAKDYEPLVIRY
-276 NGGAALRLKDVA
+276 QNGAALRLSHVA
-288 KVSDGVEDRYNSG
+288 KVTDAVEDRYNAG
-301 FFNDDAAVLLVINR
+301 FFNDNKAVLLVINR
-315 QAGANIIETVN
+315 QAGANIIETVAQ
-326 EIKAQLP
+326 IKAQLP

-345 NLAMDRSPVIKAT
+345 DLAMDRSPVIKAT
-358 LHEAEMTLLI
+358 LHEAEMTLMI

-376 VFLFLGNFRASLIPT
+376 VFFFLGNFRASLIPT

-396 SLVGTFAVMYLYG
+396 SLVGTFAIMYLNG

-432 VVLENISRHIDEG
+432 VVLENISRHIDKG
-445 VRPMRAA
+445 VPPMEAA
-452 YLGAQ
+452 YLGAK

-484 ESLFREFSITLAAA
+484 SSLFREFSITLAAS
-498 IVVSLVVSL
+498 IVVSLIVSL

-518 KPHTPGQENRLQR
+518 TPHDPTHENALQR
-531 WSRRA
+531 WSRRL
-536 NDWMVGKYATSLD
+536 NDKMIAGYDRSLG
-549 WVLRHKRLTLLS
+549 WVLRHRGLTLLS
-561 LFVTIGVNIAL
+561 LLITIGVNIAL

-586 GQLIGFVRGDDGLSF
+586 GQLIGYIRGDNGLSF

-610 FRRAVLKDEAVES
+610 FRRAVLADPAVES
-623 VAGFIGGNNG
+623 VAGFIGGSGG
-633 TNNAFML
+633 TNNATMI
-640 VRLKPIKERS
+640 VRLKPIKERN
-650 ISAQKVIERL
+650 IAADKVIERL
-660 RKEMPKVPGA
+660 RKNMPPVPGGRVFL
-670 QLMLMADQ
+670 QADQ

-688 TTSQYSY
+688 TTSQYQY
-695 ILQSGDLGALREWY
+695 ILESGDLDSLRLWY
-709 PKVVTALKALPE
+709 PKVLAALKTLPE
-721 LTAIDAREGR
+721 LTAIDGREGR
-731 GARQV
+731 GAPQV
-736 TLIVDRDQ
+736 TLKVDRDT

-750 DMDMVTA
+750 DMNMITA

-771 YDSLNQYQVV
+771 YESLNQYEVV

-788 AQDPIT
+788 AQDPVT
-794 LKQVQ
+794 LNEVQ
-799 VITADGARIPLSTI
+799 VITSTGLRIPLSSI
-813 AHYENSLENDRVSH
+813 AHYERSLEDDRVTH
-827 EGQFASESIAF
+827 DGQFASEDISF
-838 DMAEGVTVEQG
+838 DLAEGVTLEQAS
-849 GAAIERA
+849 AAVERA
-856 IAKVGLPEDV
+856 VAEVGLPTEV

-877 AATQKSQPWMILG
+877 AAAQKTQPFMILG
-890 ALVAVYLVLGVLY
+890 ALVVVYLVLGILY

-924 LSIYALGGE
+924 LTIYLLGGQ

-965 SQGMAPLESI
+965 EYGMTPLDSI

-998 PLLMSRAE
+998 PLLMSNAE
-1006 GAEMRQP
+1006 GAEMRHP

-1024 SQVLTLYT
+1024 SQILTLYT

-1045 RFNKWRGVRTDAAL
+1045 RFNNWRGVRTDAAL

>member
-1 MQGPL
+1 
-6 REQARSHRGAAGL
+6 
-19 VGWCGGQSSMNLSGP
+19 MNLSGP

-445 VRPMRAA
+445 VRPMKAA

-531 WSRRA
+531 WSRRT

-549 WVLRHKRLTLLS
+549 WVLRHKRLTLFS

-579 FMPQQDT
+579 FLPQQDT

-709 PKVVTALKALPE
+709 PKVVTALRALPE

-866 IAKMAGTADAF
+866 IAKMAGTANAF

-965 SQGMAPLESI
+965 NQGMAPLESI

-998 PLLMSRAE
+998 PLLLSRAE

-1032 TPVVYLYLDRLRH
+1032 TPVVYLYLDKLRH
-1045 RFNKWRGVRTDAAL
+1045 RFNHWRGVRTDAAL

>member
-1 MQGPL
+1 
-6 REQARSHRGAAGL
+6 
-19 VGWCGGQSSMNLSGP
+19 MNLSGP

-67 MDFPVIVVQAS
+67 MDFPVIVVSAN

-90 VATPLERSFGSI
+90 VATPLERSFGAI
-102 AGVNTM
+102 AGINTM
-108 SSRSSQGSTR
+108 SSNSSQGSTR
-118 VILQFDL
+118 VILQFDQ

-132 AREVQAAINASRTLL
+132 AREVQAAINASRNLL
-147 PSGMRSMPT
+147 PSGMKSMPT
-156 YKKVNPSQAPIMVLS
+156 YKKINPSQAPIMVLS
-171 LTSDVLEKGQLYD
+171 LTSEVLSKGQLYD

-196 VQGVGEV
+196 VPGVGEV

-214 IELEPQSL
+214 IELEPQLL
-222 NQYGVALDDVRNTIA
+222 NQYGVSLDDVRSTIA
-237 NANVRRPKGSVE
+237 NANVRRPKGAVS
-249 DDQRLWQVQANDQ
+249 DGDRNWQIQANDQ
-262 LEKAKDYESLIIHY
+262 LEKAKDYEPLIIRY
-276 NGGAALRLKDVA
+276 QDGAALRLSHVA
-288 KVSDGVEDRYNSG
+288 KVKDSVEDRYNSG
-301 FFNDDAAVLLVINR
+301 FFNNDAAVLLVVNR

-326 EIKAQLP
+326 AIKAQLP
-333 ALQAVLPASVKL
+333 ALQAVLPASVQL

-396 SLVGTFAVMYLYG
+396 SLVGTFAIMYLYG

-432 VVLENISRHIDEG
+432 VVLENISRHIDAG
-445 VRPMRAA
+445 IAPMKAA

-472 VFLSILFMGGII
+472 VFLSILFMGGIV
-484 ESLFREFSITLAAA
+484 ESLFREFSITLAAS

-518 KPHTPGQENRLQR
+518 KPHVPGTENAMQR
-531 WSRRA
+531 WSIRLNER
-536 NDWMVGKYATSLD
+536 MISGYARSLD
-549 WVLRHKRLTLLS
+549 WVLRHKRLTLFS
-561 LFVTIGVNIAL
+561 LLVTIGVNVAL

-610 FRRAVLKDEAVES
+610 FRKAVLADPAVES
-623 VAGFIGGNNG
+623 VAGFIGGNGG
-633 TNNAFML
+633 TNNAFMI
-640 VRLKPIKERS
+640 VRLKPISERNV
-650 ISAQKVIERL
+650 SAQKVIERL
-660 RKEMPKVPGA
+660 RENMPKVPGGR
-670 QLMLMADQ
+670 LMLMADQ
-678 DLQFGGGREQ
+678 DLQFGGGRDQ
-688 TTSQYSY
+688 TSSQYSY
-695 ILQSGDLGALREWY
+695 ILQSGDLGQLRTWY
-709 PKVVTALKALPE
+709 PKVVAALKELPE

-731 GARQV
+731 GAQQV
-736 TLIVDRDQ
+736 TLVVDRDQ

-788 AQDPIT
+788 AQDPET
-794 LKQVQ
+794 LNQVQ
-799 VITADGARIPLSTI
+799 VITADGQRIPLSTI
-813 AHYENSLENDRVSH
+813 AHYENSLQNDRVSH
-827 EGQFASESIAF
+827 EGQFASETIAF
-838 DMAEGVTVEQG
+838 DLAPGVTLEQG
-849 GAAIERA
+849 TAAIERA
-856 IAKVGLPEDV
+856 IAKLGLPEEV
-866 IAKMAGTADAF
+866 IVKMAGTGDAF
-877 AATQKSQPWMILG
+877 AATQKSQPFMILG
-890 ALVAVYLVLGVLY
+890 ALVAVYLVLGILY

-924 LSIYALGGE
+924 LSIYLTGGE

-965 SQGMAPLESI
+965 HSGLGPQESI

-998 PLLMSRAE
+998 PLMLSTAE

-1024 SQVLTLYT
+1024 SQILTLYT

>member
-1 MQGPL
+1 
-6 REQARSHRGAAGL
+6 
-19 VGWCGGQSSMNLSGP
+19 MNLSGP

-90 VATPLERSFGSI
+90 VATPLERSFGAI

-132 AREVQAAINASRTLL
+132 AREVQAAINASRNLL

-214 IELEPQSL
+214 IELEPQAL

-249 DDQRLWQVQANDQ
+249 DSQRLWQVQANDQ

-276 NGGAALRLKDVA
+276 ADGAALRLKDVA

-301 FFNDDAAVLLVINR
+301 FFNNDSAVLLVINR

-445 VRPMRAA
+445 VRPMKAA
-452 YLGAQ
+452 YLGAR

-484 ESLFREFSITLAAA
+484 ESLFREFSITLAAS

-518 KPHTPGQENRLQR
+518 KPHVPGQENRLQR
-531 WSRRA
+531 WSRQA
-536 NDWMVGKYATSLD
+536 NEWLVGKYATSLD
-549 WVLRHKRLTLLS
+549 WVLRHRRLTLLS
-561 LFVTIGVNIAL
+561 LLVTVGVNVAL

-601 SVMQPKMEI
+601 SVMQPKMET

-623 VAGFIGGNNG
+623 VAGFIGGTNG

-640 VRLKPIKERS
+640 VRLKPIKERN

-660 RKEMPKVPGA
+660 RKEMPKVAGA

-695 ILQSGDLGALREWY
+695 ILQSADLGELREWY
-709 PKVVTALKALPE
+709 PKVVTALRALPE

-731 GARQV
+731 GAQQV

-799 VITADGARIPLSTI
+799 VITAAGARIPLSTI
-813 AHYENSLENDRVSH
+813 AHYENSLEDDRVSH
-827 EGQFASESIAF
+827 EGQFASESISF

-849 GAAIERA
+849 TAAIERA
-856 IAKVGLPEDV
+856 ITRLGMPEDV
-866 IAKMAGTADAF
+866 IVKMAGTADAF
-877 AATQKSQPWMILG
+877 AATQKSQPFMILG

-965 SQGMAPLESI
+965 QQGMAPLESI
-975 RSACLQRLRPILMTT
+975 RNACLQRLRPILMTT

-998 PLLMSRAE
+998 PLLLSRAE

-1032 TPVVYLYLDRLRH
+1032 TPVVYLYLDKLRH
-1045 RFNKWRGVRTDAAL
+1045 RFNHWRGVRTDAAL

>member
-1 MQGPL
+1 
-6 REQARSHRGAAGL
+6 
-19 VGWCGGQSSMNLSGP
+19 MNLSGP

-90 VATPLERSFGSI
+90 VATPLERSFGAI
-102 AGVNTM
+102 AGITTM
-108 SSRSSQGSTR
+108 SSSSSQGSTR
-118 VILQFDL
+118 VILAFDS

-132 AREVQAAINASRTLL
+132 AREVQAAINASRNLL

-156 YKKVNPSQAPIMVLS
+156 YKKINPSQAPIMVLS
-171 LTSDVLEKGQLYD
+171 LTSDVLQKGQLYD

-196 VQGVGEV
+196 VPGVGEV
-203 QIGGSSLPAVR
+203 QSGGSSLPAVR
-214 IELEPQSL
+214 IELEPKAL
-222 NQYGVALDDVRNTIA
+222 DQYGVALDDVRNTIA
-237 NANVRRPKGSVE
+237 NANQRRPKGSLE
-249 DDQRLWQVQANDQ
+249 DAERNWQIQANDQ
-262 LEKAKDYESLIIHY
+262 LEKAKDYEPLLIRY
-276 NGGAALRLKDVA
+276 QNGAALRLGDVA
-288 KVSDGVEDRYNSG
+288 KISDGVEDRYNSG
-301 FFNDDAAVLLVINR
+301 FFNNDSAVLLVINR

-432 VVLENISRHIDEG
+432 VVLENISRHIDAG
-445 VRPMRAA
+445 VRPMKAA

-531 WSRRA
+531 WSQQA
-536 NDWMVGKYATSLD
+536 NEWMVGKYATSLD
-549 WVLRHKRLTLLS
+549 WVLRHRRLTLLS

-572 YVVVPKT
+572 YVVVPKI
-579 FMPQQDT
+579 FLPQQDT

-601 SVMQPKMEI
+601 SVMQPKMET

-623 VAGFIGGNNG
+623 VAGFIGGSNG

-640 VRLKPIKERS
+640 VRLKPIKERNL
-650 ISAQKVIERL
+650 SAQKVIERL
-660 RKEMPKVPGA
+660 RKEMPKVAGA

-688 TTSQYSY
+688 TSSQYSY

-709 PKVVTALKALPE
+709 PKVLTALKALPE

-731 GARQV
+731 GAQQV
-736 TLIVDRDQ
+736 KLIVDRDQ

-750 DMDMVTA
+750 DMAMVTA
-757 VLNNAYSQRQISTI
+757 VLNNAYAQRQISTI

-813 AHYENSLENDRVSH
+813 AHYENSLADDRVSH

-849 GAAIERA
+849 SAAIERA
-856 IAKVGLPEDV
+856 IALVGLPEDV

-924 LSIYALGGE
+924 LSIYVLGGE

-965 SQGMAPLESI
+965 NDGLSPLDSI
-975 RSACLQRLRPILMTT
+975 RSACLLRLRPILMTT

-998 PLLMSRAE
+998 PLLLGRAE

-1019 GGLIF
+1019 GGLVF
-1024 SQVLTLYT
+1024 SQILTLYT

-1045 RFNKWRGVRTDAAL
+1045 RFNSWRGVRTDAAL
-1059 ETPL
+1059 ENSL

>member
-1 MQGPL
+1 
-6 REQARSHRGAAGL
+6 
-19 VGWCGGQSSMNLSGP
+19 MNLSGP
-34 FIKRPVATM
+34 FIRRPVATM

-49 MLLGGVSFG
+49 ILLGGVSFG
-58 LLPVSPLPQ
+58 LLPVSPLPN
-67 MDFPVIVVQAS
+67 MDFPVIVVSAS

-83 PEVMAST
+83 PEVMASS
-90 VATPLERSFGSI
+90 VATPLERSLGTI
-102 AGVNTM
+102 AGVTTM

-125 DRDINGA
+125 ARDINGA
-132 AREVQAAINASRTLL
+132 AREVQAAINASRNLL

-156 YKKVNPSQAPIMVLS
+156 YKKVNPSQAPVMVLA

-184 LASTILSQSLSQ
+184 LASTILAQSLSQ
-196 VQGVGEV
+196 VNGVGEV

-214 IELEPQSL
+214 VELEPQLL
-222 NQYGVALDDVRNTIA
+222 NQYGVALDDVRTAIA
-237 NANVRRPKGSVE
+237 AANVRKPKGSLE
-249 DDQRLWQVQANDQ
+249 DADHNWQIQANDQ
-262 LEKAKDYESLIIHY
+262 LEKAKDYEPLIIRY
-276 NGGAALRLKDVA
+276 QNGAVLRLSHVA
-288 KVSDGVEDRYNSG
+288 KVSDAVEDRYNAG
-301 FFNDDAAVLLVINR
+301 FFNDKQAVLLVINR
-315 QAGANIIETVN
+315 SAGANIIETVAQ
-326 EIKAQLP
+326 IKAQLP

-345 NLAMDRSPVIKAT
+345 DLAMDRSPVIKAT
-358 LHEAEMTLLI
+358 LHEAEMTLMI

-376 VFLFLGNFRASLIPT
+376 VFFFLGNFRASLIPT

-396 SLVGTFAVMYLYG
+396 SLVGTFAIMYLSG

-432 VVLENISRHIDEG
+432 VVLENISRHIDKG
-445 VRPMRAA
+445 VPPMEAA
-452 YLGAQ
+452 YLGAK

-484 ESLFREFSITLAAA
+484 SSLFREFSITLAAS
-498 IVVSLVVSL
+498 IVVSLIVSL

-518 KPHTPGQENRLQR
+518 TPHDPNKENALQR
-531 WSRRA
+531 WSRKL
-536 NDWMVGKYATSLD
+536 NDRMVAGYDRSLG
-549 WVLRHKRLTLLS
+549 WVLRHRGLTLLS
-561 LFVTIGVNIAL
+561 LLVTIGVNIAL

-586 GQLIGFVRGDDGLSF
+586 GQLIGYIRGDDGLSF

-610 FRRAVLKDEAVES
+610 FRRAVLADPAVDT
-623 VAGFIGGNNG
+623 VAGFIGGAGG
-633 TNNAFML
+633 TSSATMI
-640 VRLKPIKERS
+640 VRLKPITERN
-650 ISAQKVIERL
+650 IAADKVIERL
-660 RKEMPKVPGA
+660 RKNMPPVPGA
-670 QLMLMADQ
+670 RVFLQADQ

-688 TTSQYSY
+688 TTSQYQY
-695 ILQSGDLGALREWY
+695 ILESGDLESLRLWY
-709 PKVVTALKALPE
+709 PKVLEALKSLPE
-721 LTAIDAREGR
+721 LTAIDGREGR
-731 GARQV
+731 GAPQV
-736 TLIVDRDQ
+736 TLKIDRDT
-744 AKRLGV
+744 AKRLGI
-750 DMDMVTA
+750 DMNMVTA

-771 YDSLNQYQVV
+771 YDALNQYEVV

-788 AQDPIT
+788 AQDPVT
-794 LKQVQ
+794 LEQVQ
-799 VITADGARIPLSTI
+799 VVTATGQRIPLSSI
-813 AHYENSLENDRVSH
+813 AHYERSLEDDRVTH
-827 EGQFASESIAF
+827 DGQFASEDISF
-838 DMAEGVTVEQG
+838 DLAEGVTLEQAS
-849 GAAIERA
+849 AAVERA
-856 IAKVGLPEDV
+856 VAKVGLPTEV

-877 AATQKSQPWMILG
+877 AAAQKTQPFMILG
-890 ALVAVYLVLGVLY
+890 ALVVVYLVLGILY

-924 LSIYALGGE
+924 LTIYVLGGQ

-965 SQGMAPLESI
+965 ELGMTPLDSI

-998 PLLMSRAE
+998 PLLMSNAE
-1006 GAEMRQP
+1006 GAEMRHP
-1013 LGLTII
+1013 LGETII

-1024 SQVLTLYT
+1024 SQILTLYT

-1045 RFNKWRGVRTDAAL
+1045 RFNNWRGVRTDAAL